1 MTPAQL
7 RELEALVD
15 ALLVEGDAVRDALAK
30 RRAECLD
37 TLEALE
43 RADLAS
49 LGLALRMALRAMGE
63 RL

>member
-15 ALLVEGDAVRDALAK
+15 ALLVEGDAVREALAK

-49 LGLALRMALRAMGE
+49 LGLALRMALRATGE